1 MAYTDVQKAMAVEI
15 VRRSGGRFD
24 SETLSTVRDALDAP
38 NLSVS
43 TIYGWVKSEKPETV
57 SETRT
62 IKKESVQEAVAQALD
77 VKLEAAALRFV
88 DRAVAVADEA
98 NAKEAMTAAAIAID
112 KMRLLRNLPTEIVAV
127 LPDLIT
133 ELERSGVSAS
143 EVFRR
148 MLEKARASNVQ
159 R

>member
-1 MAYTDVQKAMAVEI
+1 MAYTEIQKAMAVEI
-15 VRRSGGRFD
+15 VRRAGGRFD
-24 SETLSTVRDALDAP
+24 SETLSIVRDTLGAP

-43 TIYGWVKSEKPETV
+43 TLYGWVKSEKPEMV

-62 IKKESVQEAVAQALD
+62 IKKESVQETVAQALD
-77 VKLEAAALRFV
+77 AKLEAAAHRFV
-88 DRAVAVADEA
+88 DRAVAVSGEA
-98 NAKEAMTAAAIAID
+98 NAKDAMTAAAIAID

-127 LPDLIT
+127 LPDLVT

-148 MLEKARASNVQ
+148 MLEKARASNAQ

>member
-57 SETRT
+57 TETRT

-77 VKLEAAALRFV
+77 VKLEAAAHRFV

-127 LPDLIT
+127 LPNLLDAIDRKGLK
-133 ELERSGVSAS
+133 AS
-143 EVFRR
+143 EVFGA
-148 MLEKARASNVQ
+148 MLEELTRADSD
-159 R
+159 